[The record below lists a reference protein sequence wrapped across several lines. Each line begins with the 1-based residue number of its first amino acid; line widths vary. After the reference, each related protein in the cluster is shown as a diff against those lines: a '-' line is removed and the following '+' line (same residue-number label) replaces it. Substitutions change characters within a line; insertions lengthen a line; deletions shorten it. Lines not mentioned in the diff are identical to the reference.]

1 MYTTQISLLE
11 RLRQPGEQAAW
22 ARFVELYTPLLY
34 HWARRAGLQD
44 SDAADLVQDV
54 FTTLVRKLHE
64 FVYDPNKSFR
74 QWLRTVTLNKWRD
87 RLKRAHKLQQ
97 LPEAALS
104 ELAEPDDAD
113 PFWETE
119 FRQHLIRR
127 ALEILQAEFQPATW
141 KAFWEFVVCGRPAR
155 QVAAELGISENAV
168 YIAKC
173 RVLRRLREDLVGM
186 TD

>member
-11 RLRQPGEQAAW
+11 RLRQPDEQEAW

-34 HWARRAGLQD
+34 YWARRAGLQD
-44 SDAADLVQDV
+44 ADAADLVQDV
-54 FTTLVRKLHE
+54 FATLVRKLPE
-64 FVYDPNKSFR
+64 FVYDRNKSFR

-87 RLKRAHKLQQ
+87 RLKRGHKMQQ

-104 ELAEPDDAD
+104 ELAEPNGAD

-119 FRQHLIRR
+119 YRQHLVSR
-127 ALEILQAEFQPATW
+127 ALQILQTEFQPATW
-141 KAFWEFVVCGRPAR
+141 KAFWEFVACGRPAR
-155 QVAAELGISENAV
+155 QVAAELGITENAV

-173 RVLRRLREDLVGM
+173 RVLRRLREEFAGM
-186 TD
+186 TE